1 MTGKNGFKIDGLSDG
16 AGNIPTGNTSQNE
29 NHFIITPQQLAA
41 RYRTTL
47 DNPDPKEAVRGDL
60 TAMMAYTTSVY
71 SHQNPQSS
79 LLQEFKERIR
89 PLKRNQTR
97 KDINEQM
104 LTTDSKKFIFVPN
117 ADLMTRGFNVD
128 V

>member
-1 MTGKNGFKIDGLSDG
+1 MLN
-16 AGNIPTGNTSQNE
+16 
-29 NHFIITPQQLAA
+29 
-41 RYRTTL
+41 
-47 DNPDPKEAVRGDL
+47 NPDPEKALRGDL

-79 LLQEFKERIR
+79 LLQEFKELIR

-104 LTTDSKKFIFVPN
+104 LTTDSKKFNF
-117 ADLMTRGFNVD
+117 AD
-128 V
+128 